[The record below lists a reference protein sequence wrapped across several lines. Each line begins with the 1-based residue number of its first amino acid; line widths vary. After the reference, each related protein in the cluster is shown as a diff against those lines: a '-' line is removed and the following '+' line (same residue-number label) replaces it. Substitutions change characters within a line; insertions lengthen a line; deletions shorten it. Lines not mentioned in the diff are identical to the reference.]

1 MKTYSVKEISELL
14 GTNPETIRRWIR
26 SGKLKA
32 TQPSKKEGNLISSAD
47 LQVFLKG
54 TPKYSS
60 VAAKS
65 LAIATPLISF
75 PLVFG
80 GVLGTLVFEHIDGE
94 YKIKNANISASEL
107 IQYLQR
113 EIFQHSQSINE
124 KKQDII
130 HLQSEIQNE
139 QMQIDALKSLVSSIE
154 TSLGEK

>member
-14 GTNPETIRRWIR
+14 GTNPET
-26 SGKLKA
+26 
-32 TQPSKKEGNLISSAD
+32 
-47 LQVFLKG
+47 
-54 TPKYSS
+54 
-60 VAAKS
+60 
-65 LAIATPLISF
+65 SF

-80 GVLGTLVFEHIDGE
+80 GVLGTLAFEHIDGE

>member
-80 GVLGTLVFEHIDGE
+80 GVLGTLAFEHIDGE
-94 YKIKNANISASEL
+94 YKIK
-107 IQYLQR
+107 
-113 EIFQHSQSINE
+113 
-124 KKQDII
+124 
-130 HLQSEIQNE
+130 
-139 QMQIDALKSLVSSIE
+139 MQI
-154 TSLGEK
+154 

>member
-65 LAIATPLISF
+65 LEIATPLISF

-80 GVLGTLVFEHIDGE
+80 GILGTLAFEHIDGE